1 MLGVM
6 SRRSSF
12 KGLAAV
18 AFAAAV
24 LVAAPFARAAER
36 EIPTAFFISKSENKN
51 QVHYAVKVDD
61 ACVPVGNEPVRP
73 YWRML
78 EVSPIATE
86 PMLGREMPA
95 YGLASQRVV
104 QRTEAGGTLQVT
116 LRAYPSRVLTIVLAK
131 APNGQCTA
139 ATNTTIGGFHAQ
151 LQSIHLMLR
160 FLGVDSVILQ
170 GTARGTGQPVREVV
184 KPKR

>member
-1 MLGVM
+1 MTLRSAFSGLVLGGA
-6 SRRSSF
+6 F
-12 KGLAAV
+12 LLAAP
-18 AFAAAV
+18 
-24 LVAAPFARAAER
+24 LARAAEK
-36 EIPTAFFISKSENKN
+36 EVPTAFFISKSENKN

-61 ACVPVGNEPVRP
+61 ACAPVGNEPVRP

-78 EVSPIATE
+78 ELGPSATE
-86 PMLGREMPA
+86 PMLGHEMPA
-95 YGLASQRVV
+95 YGLASQRV
-104 QRTEAGGTLQVT
+104 TERSGAGGTVQVT

-139 ATNTTIGGFHAQ
+139 TTHTTIGGHHAQ

-184 KPKR
+184 KPRR